1 MTTLTITGKGQVTLK
16 HDLLR
21 HLGVGPGEKV
31 EIDKL
36 PDGQIVVRAA
46 TQNGPITNFIGCLSR
61 AGSNQHIGVGCD
73 LHLRFA
79 PSFGRDLL
87 HFLDREL
94 RPCGS
99 R

>member
-1 MTTLTITGKGQVTLK
+1 MSS
-16 HDLLR
+16 R
-21 HLGVGPGEKV
+21 EKV

-36 PDGQIVVRAA
+36 PDGQIVVTAA
-46 TQNGPITNFIGCLSR
+46 RQNGPITNFIGCQSR

-73 LHLRFA
+73 LYVSFA

-87 HFLDREL
+87 YLLDREL

>member
-16 HDLLR
+16 QDLLR

-61 AGSNQHIGVGCD
+61 KAGPKLAIEEMKEIATEGWAKP
-73 LHLRFA
+73 R
-79 PSFGRDLL
+79 
-87 HFLDREL
+87 
-94 RPCGS
+94 
-99 R
+99 

>member
-16 HDLLR
+16 QDLLR

-46 TQNGPITNFIGCLSR
+46 TQNGPITNCIGCLSR
-61 AGSNQHIGVGCD
+61 KAGPKLTIEEMKEIAAEGWAKP
-73 LHLRFA
+73 R
-79 PSFGRDLL
+79 
-87 HFLDREL
+87 
-94 RPCGS
+94 S

>member
-1 MTTLTITGKGQVTLK
+1 MITLTITGKGQVTLK
-16 HDLLR
+16 QDLLR

-36 PDGQIVVRAA
+36 PGGQIVVRA
-46 TQNGPITNFIGCLSR
+46 TPCGPITNFIGCQSR

-73 LHLRFA
+73 LYVSFA
-79 PSFGRDLL
+79 TSFGRDLL
-87 HFLDREL
+87 YLLDREL